1 MVVKLGYSR
10 KNIKFCVMNVKEA
23 YQEWSEQYD
32 TNENK
37 TRDLEAV
44 ALRSVLSSIQFD
56 KVLEFG
62 CGTGKNTVWFEQNAQ
77 EIISADFSE
86 AMIAKAA
93 EKIKSSKVQFKIAD
107 INKPWNFTN
116 EQFDIACFSLIL
128 EHIENIDE
136 IFNKSNKVV
145 QTGGYVYIGELHSF
159 KQYAGSK
166 ARYTTTEGEQIVTCF
181 THNVSDFIKAAN
193 KYNFSLMD
201 LEEWFDDN
209 DRTQIP
215 RILTLLFKKN

>member
-1 MVVKLGYSR
+1 VKLGYSR
-10 KNIKFCVMNVKEA
+10 KIIKFRGMNIKEA
-23 YQEWSEQYD
+23 YQEWSNQYD

-44 ALRSVLSSIQFD
+44 ALRAILSKIEIN

-77 EIISADFSE
+77 EILSADFSE

-93 EKIKSSKVQFKIAD
+93 EKIKSTKVQFTIAD
-107 INKPWNFTN
+107 INEPWNFTK
-116 EQFDIACFSLIL
+116 EKFDLVSFSLIL
-128 EHIENIDE
+128 EHIDNIDE
-136 IFNKSNKVV
+136 IFNKSNTIL
-145 QTGGYVYIGELHSF
+145 QSGGYMYIGEFHPF

-166 ARYTTTEGEQIVTCF
+166 ARYTTNDGEQLVTCY
-181 THNVSDFIKAAN
+181 THNLTDFLKAAS
-193 KYNFSLMD
+193 KYNFSLIS

>member
-1 MVVKLGYSR
+1 VDVKLAFSIKIIKLCGM
-10 KNIKFCVMNVKEA
+10 NIKEA
-23 YQEWSEQYD
+23 YKEWSNQYD

-44 ALRSVLSSIQFD
+44 ALRAVLSKIEIN

-62 CGTGKNTVWFEQNAQ
+62 CGTGKNTVWFEQNAK
-77 EIISADFSE
+77 EILSADFSE

-93 EKIKSSKVQFKIAD
+93 EKIKSSKVQFAVTD
-107 INKPWNFTN
+107 INEPWDFSK
-116 EQFDIACFSLIL
+116 EKFDLVSFSLVL
-128 EHIENIDE
+128 EHIQNIE
-136 IFNKSNKVV
+136 AVFNKINQVTES
-145 QTGGYVYIGELHSF
+145 GAFVYIGELHPF

-166 ARYTTTEGEQIVTCF
+166 ARYTTPEGEQIVTCY
-181 THNVSDFIKAAN
+181 THNVSDFITAAN

-209 DRTQIP
+209 DRSQIP
-215 RILTLLFKKN
+215 RILTLLFKKH

>member
-1 MVVKLGYSR
+1 M
-10 KNIKFCVMNVKEA
+10 NIKEA
-23 YQEWSEQYD
+23 YQEWSHQYD

-37 TRDLEAV
+37 TRDLEAI
-44 ALRSVLSSIQFD
+44 ALRSVLSKLELN

-62 CGTGKNTVWFEQNAQ
+62 CGTGKNTVWFEKNAK
-77 EIISADFSE
+77 EILSADFSE
-86 AMIAKAA
+86 AMISKAA
-93 EKIKSSKVQFKIAD
+93 EKIKSTKVQFAIAD
-107 INKPWNFTN
+107 INEPWIFTK
-116 EQFDIACFSLIL
+116 EKFDLVSFSLIL

-136 IFNKSNKVV
+136 IFNKSNKVLHS
-145 QTGGYVYIGELHSF
+145 GGYMYIGEFHPF

-166 ARYTTTEGEQIVTCF
+166 ARYSTTEGEQLVTCY
-181 THNVSDFIKAAN
+181 THNVSDFTHAAN
-193 KYNFSLMD
+193 KYGFSLIE

>member
-1 MVVKLGYSR
+1 M
-10 KNIKFCVMNVKEA
+10 NIKEA
-23 YQEWSEQYD
+23 YQEWSHQYD

-37 TRDLEAV
+37 TRDIEAF
-44 ALRSVLSSIQFD
+44 ALRSILSKLELN

-62 CGTGKNTVWFEQNAQ
+62 CGTGKNTVWFEQNAK
-77 EIISADFSE
+77 EILSADFSE

-93 EKIKSSKVQFKIAD
+93 EKIKSTKVQFTIAD
-107 INKPWNFTN
+107 INEPWIFTKDK
-116 EQFDIACFSLIL
+116 FDLVSFSLIL
-128 EHIENIDE
+128 EHIDNIDE
-136 IFNKSNKVV
+136 IFNKSNIVL
-145 QTGGYVYIGELHSF
+145 QSGGYLYIGEFHPF

-166 ARYTTTEGEQIVTCF
+166 ARYSTPEGEQLVTCY
-181 THNVSDFIKAAN
+181 THNVSDFIHSAN
-193 KYNFSLMD
+193 KYGFSLIN

>member
-1 MVVKLGYSR
+1 VKLAFS
-10 KNIKFCVMNVKEA
+10 IKFIKLCGMNIKEA
-23 YQEWSEQYD
+23 YKEWSHQYD

-37 TRDLEAV
+37 TRDLEAI
-44 ALRSVLSSIQFD
+44 ALRSVLSKLELN

-62 CGTGKNTVWFEQNAQ
+62 CGTGKNTVWFEQNAK
-77 EIISADFSE
+77 EILSADFSE

-93 EKIKSSKVQFKIAD
+93 EKIKSTKVQFTIAD
-107 INKPWNFTN
+107 INEPWDFTK
-116 EQFDIACFSLIL
+116 EKFDLVSFSLIL
-128 EHIENIDE
+128 EHIDNIDE
-136 IFNKSNKVV
+136 IFNKSNKVL
-145 QTGGYVYIGELHSF
+145 QSEGYMYIGEFHPF

-166 ARYTTTEGEQIVTCF
+166 ARYSTPEGEQLVTCY
-181 THNVSDFIKAAN
+181 THNVSDFIHAAN
-193 KYNFSLMD
+193 KYGFSLME

>member
-1 MVVKLGYSR
+1 
-10 KNIKFCVMNVKEA
+10 MNVKEA

-44 ALRSVLSSIQFD
+44 ALRSVLSSIHFD

-62 CGTGKNTVWFEQNAQ
+62 CGTGKNTVWFEQNAK
-77 EIISADFSE
+77 EILSADFSE

-93 EKIKSSKVQFKIAD
+93 EKINSPKVQFTVAD
-107 INKPWNFTN
+107 INEPWDFSK
-116 EQFDIACFSLIL
+116 EKYDLVSFSLVL
-128 EHIENIDE
+128 EHIQNIE
-136 IFNKSNKVV
+136 AVFNKINQVTES
-145 QTGGYVYIGELHSF
+145 GAFVYIGELHPF

-166 ARYTTTEGEQIVTCF
+166 ARYTTPEGEQIVTCY
-181 THNVSDFIKAAN
+181 THNVSDFITAAN

-201 LEEWFDDN
+201 LEEWFDNN
-209 DRTQIP
+209 DRSQIP
-215 RILTLLFKKN
+215 RILTLLFKKH

>member
-1 MVVKLGYSR
+1 M
-10 KNIKFCVMNVKEA
+10 NIKEA
-23 YQEWSEQYD
+23 YQEWSKQYD
-32 TNENK
+32 NNENK

-44 ALRSVLSSIQFD
+44 ALRAVLSKIEIN

-62 CGTGKNTVWFEQNAQ
+62 CGTGKNTVWFEQNAKV
-77 EIISADFSE
+77 ILSADFSE

-107 INKPWNFTN
+107 INKSWDFTN
-116 EQFDIACFSLIL
+116 DQFNLACFSLIL

-136 IFNKSNKVV
+136 IFKKSSTVI
-145 QTGGYVYIGELHSF
+145 QTGGYLYIGELHPF

-166 ARYTTTEGEQIVTCF
+166 ARYTTPEGEQIVTCY
-181 THNVSDFIKAAN
+181 THNVSDFIKTAN
-193 KYNFSLMD
+193 KYDFSLID

-209 DRTQIP
+209 DRSQIP
-215 RILTLLFKKN
+215 RILTLLFKKH

>member
-1 MVVKLGYSR
+1 M
-10 KNIKFCVMNVKEA
+10 NIKEA

-37 TRDLEAV
+37 TRDLEAI
-44 ALRSVLSSIQFD
+44 ALRSILSKLELN

-62 CGTGKNTVWFEQNAQ
+62 CGTGKNTLWFEQNAK
-77 EIISADFSE
+77 EILSADFSE
-86 AMIAKAA
+86 AMISKAA
-93 EKIKSSKVQFKIAD
+93 EKIKSTKVQFTIAD
-107 INKPWNFTN
+107 INEPWNFTKN
-116 EQFDIACFSLIL
+116 KFDLVSFSLIL

-136 IFNKSNKVV
+136 IFNKSNTVL
-145 QTGGYVYIGELHSF
+145 QSGGYMYIGEFHPF

-166 ARYTTTEGEQIVTCF
+166 ARYSTSEGEQLVTCY
-181 THNVSDFIKAAN
+181 THNVSDFTHAAN
-193 KYNFSLMD
+193 KYGFSLID

>member
-1 MVVKLGYSR
+1 
-10 KNIKFCVMNVKEA
+10 MNVKEA

-44 ALRSVLSSIQFD
+44 ALRSVLSSIHFE

-62 CGTGKNTVWFEQNAQ
+62 CGTGKNTVWFEQNAK
-77 EIISADFSE
+77 EILSADFSK

-93 EKIKSSKVQFKIAD
+93 EKIKSSKVQFQIAD
-107 INKPWNFTN
+107 INKSWDFTN
-116 EQFDIACFSLIL
+116 EQFDLACFSLIL
-128 EHIENIDE
+128 EHIDNIDE
-136 IFNKSNKVV
+136 IFKKSSKVI
-145 QTGGYVYIGELHSF
+145 QTGGYVYIGELHPF

-166 ARYTTTEGEQIVTCF
+166 ARFTTPVGEQIVSCY

-193 KYNFSLMD
+193 KYNFILID

-209 DRTQIP
+209 DRSQIP
-215 RILTLLFKKN
+215 RILTLLFKKH

>member
-1 MVVKLGYSR
+1 
-10 KNIKFCVMNVKEA
+10 MNVKEA

-44 ALRSVLSSIQFD
+44 ALRSVLSSIDFH

-62 CGTGKNTVWFEQNAQ
+62 CGTGKNTVWFEQKAQ
-77 EIISADFSE
+77 KVIAADFSE
-86 AMIAKAA
+86 EMMAKASQ
-93 EKIKSSKVQFKIAD
+93 KIITSNVEFVIAD
-107 INKPWNFTN
+107 INKPWNFSTD
-116 EQFDIACFSLIL
+116 EIDLISFSLIL
-128 EHIENIDE
+128 EHVESIDE
-136 IFNKSNKVV
+136 IFNKSNNVI
-145 QTGGYVYIGELHSF
+145 QTGGFLYIGEFHPF

-166 ARYTTTEGEQIVTCF
+166 ARYTTSEGEQIVTCF
-181 THNVSDFIKAAN
+181 THNVSDFTEAAK
-193 KYNFSLMD
+193 KYNFSLLV

-215 RILTLLFKKN
+215 RILSLLFKKN

>member
-1 MVVKLGYSR
+1 M
-10 KNIKFCVMNVKEA
+10 NIKEA

-32 TNENK
+32 NNENK

-44 ALRSVLSSIQFD
+44 ALRAVLSKIEIN

-62 CGTGKNTVWFEQNAQ
+62 CGTGKNTVWFEQNAKV
-77 EIISADFSE
+77 ILSADFSE

-107 INKPWNFTN
+107 INKSWDFTN
-116 EQFDIACFSLIL
+116 DQFNLACFSLIL

-136 IFNKSNKVV
+136 IFKKSSTVI
-145 QTGGYVYIGELHSF
+145 QTGGYLYIGELHPF

-166 ARYTTTEGEQIVTCF
+166 ARYTTPEGEQIVTCY
-181 THNVSDFIKAAN
+181 THNVSDFIKTAN
-193 KYNFSLMD
+193 KYDFILID

-209 DRTQIP
+209 DRSQIP
-215 RILTLLFKKN
+215 RILTLLFKKH

>member
-1 MVVKLGYSR
+1 VKLGYSR
-10 KNIKFCVMNVKEA
+10 KIIKFRAMNIKEA

-44 ALRSVLSSIQFD
+44 ALRAILSKIEIN

-62 CGTGKNTVWFEQNAQ
+62 CGTGKNTVWFEQKAQ
-77 EIISADFSE
+77 QVIAADFSE
-86 AMIAKAA
+86 AMMAKAA
-93 EKIKSSKVQFKIAD
+93 QKIITTNVEFVIAD
-107 INKPWNFTN
+107 INKPWDFPTN
-116 EQFDIACFSLIL
+116 EIDLISFSLIL
-128 EHIENIDE
+128 EHVQDIEE
-136 IFNKSNKVV
+136 IFNKTNKII
-145 QTGGYVYIGELHSF
+145 QSGGYMYIGEFHPF

-166 ARYTTTEGEQIVTCF
+166 ARYSTPEGEQLVTCY
-181 THNVSDFIKAAN
+181 THNVSDFTHAAN
-193 KYNFSLMD
+193 KYGFSLID